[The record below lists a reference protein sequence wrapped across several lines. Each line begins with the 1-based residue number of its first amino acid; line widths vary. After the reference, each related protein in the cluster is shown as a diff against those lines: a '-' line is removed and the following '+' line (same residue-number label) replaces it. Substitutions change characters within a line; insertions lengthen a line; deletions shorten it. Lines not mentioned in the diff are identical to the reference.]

1 MGCRNKTNSLFG
13 CLFSFLGQATR
24 VQIPTLIQTHGIRAK
39 SSFVAS
45 QDALAQSELGFSL
58 ALELSASP
66 PRLLSPSSS
75 PPVSS
80 RRRALPPS
88 PLALE
93 LSVPCLLSPSS
104 SPSRLLSASSSH
116 SPVACRPRALAPST
130 LVAGEDLNPSGC
142 VKRYEGKTVDKG
154 TPGESNDNKPNL
166 GKRKRFMTDEDVVV
180 FNGMKQAVSD
190 VAAAVRESIHAEAAP
205 GIYNAV
211 INCPRFSREAL
222 MYALNHMMEHKA
234 TSLVFLDM
242 TPDDRDLWLKTFL
255 AKHYHN

>member
-1 MGCRNKTNSLFG
+1 MVTATSRSCRILPCVWLPVSPGAWPMGCRNKTNSLFG

-24 VQIPTLIQTHGIRAK
+24 VQIPTLIQAHGIRAK

-142 VKRYEGKTVDKG
+142 VKRYEVRYSLALFPLLQD
-154 TPGESNDNKPNL
+154 L
-166 GKRKRFMTDEDVVV
+166 GL
-180 FNGMKQAVSD
+180 
-190 VAAAVRESIHAEAAP
+190 I
-205 GIYNAV
+205 
-211 INCPRFSREAL
+211 
-222 MYALNHMMEHKA
+222 
-234 TSLVFLDM
+234 
-242 TPDDRDLWLKTFL
+242 
-255 AKHYHN
+255 